1 MESPSVTPNI
11 DVQAASISGMS
22 IETSSIDMLPV
33 FLVYGTHFS
42 SYTTAP
48 SPPTDLR
55 AMFTGNSTI
64 AVSWTPP
71 SGGTPPTGYIIY
83 YEATSGGADTGSATV
98 SGANTSEVTITG
110 RTSGAYTVRIVAL
123 STQLPSN
130 ITETFTAGGESMS
143 VVFTAYWYAYSLPCF
158 LYIQ

>member
-1 MESPSVTPNI
+1 MTPNI

-22 IETSSIDMLPV
+22 VETSSIYMLPV
-33 FLVYGTHFS
+33 FLVCGTHFS

-71 SGGTPPTGYIIY
+71 SGGTPATGYIIY
-83 YEATSGGADTGSATV
+83 YEATSGGADTGSVTV
-98 SGANTSEVTITG
+98 GGASTSEHTISG
-110 RTSGAYTVRIVAL
+110 RASSAYTVRIMAL
-123 STQLPSN
+123 SSQLPSN
-130 ITETFTAGGESMS
+130 VTETNTTSGESMS
-143 VVFTAYWYAYSLPCF
+143 IIFTY
-158 LYIQ
+158 